1 MNRVAAERFAL
12 ENDIEIDEV
21 MSFFKGMEN
30 ELDR

>member
-21 MSFFKGMEN
+21 MSFFKGLES
-30 ELDR
+30 EID

>member
-21 MSFFKGMEN
+21 MSFFKGMES
-30 ELDR
+30 EID